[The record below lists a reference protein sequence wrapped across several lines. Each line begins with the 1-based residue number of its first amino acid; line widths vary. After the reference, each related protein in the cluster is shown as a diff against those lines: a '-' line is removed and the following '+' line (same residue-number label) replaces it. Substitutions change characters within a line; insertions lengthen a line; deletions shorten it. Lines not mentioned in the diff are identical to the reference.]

1 MMNLKNKA
9 LVFNFISFTL
19 LFLGMRYFIVEYL
32 AAASIIKSII
42 AAILTMILAPKFM
55 VMKTK
60 EGTKLV
66 MKWLFVKGFK
76 TF

>member
-1 MMNLKNKA
+1 MMNSKNKA
-9 LVFNFISFTL
+9 LVFNFISFTI
-19 LFLGMRYFIVEYL
+19 LFLGLRYFLVDYL
-32 AAASIIKSII
+32 DAASIIKAII

-66 MKWLFVKGFK
+66 MKWLFVKGIK
-76 TF
+76 TL

>member
-1 MMNLKNKA
+1 MMNLKNRA

-19 LFLGMRYFIVEYL
+19 IFLGMRYVIVDYL
-32 AAASIIKSII
+32 AAASIIKSIV

-76 TF
+76 TL